1 MDRQG
6 WNNVECWMELGHTSS
21 LILGGPVR
29 LYLPP
34 LFFID
39 ISNNHYD
46 QVGAIMLAN
55 LAILADVIRVLRT
68 KLRTDQNQVRT
79 IMIMMRMK
87 MTMIRMMILKVDDD
101 SDVMMMFQTRG
112 GNRTLYLWTRQLRAV
127 SCNMY

>member
-1 MDRQG
+1 
-6 WNNVECWMELGHTSS
+6 MELGHTSS

-79 IMIMMRMK
+79 IMMMMV
-87 MTMIRMMILKVDDD
+87 RMMILKVDDD

>member
-79 IMIMMRMK
+79 IMMMMRL
-87 MTMIRMMILKVDDD
+87 MMVKDDD
-101 SDVMMMFQTRG
+101 IKGR
-112 GNRTLYLWTRQLRAV
+112 
-127 SCNMY
+127 